1 MTPPSEVRE
10 VEELLAR
17 WNALRVT
24 EIYRRTNFA
33 SQRDAAMARWASLEP
48 HTPADEHFIDFR
60 VSRGVTALAELM
72 EFEDRTTRAY
82 EECRVD
88 LERAATLEGKDRAKR
103 LTRLRDVAQRAI
115 RQDMR
120 HLATLTSTYQ
130 YELDELVDFID
141 ERESD
146 ARG

>member
-1 MTPPSEVRE
+1 MTPLTDVRE
-10 VEELLAR
+10 VEELLVR
-17 WNALRVT
+17 WHALRVT

-33 SQRDAAMARWASLEP
+33 TQRDAAMARWASLAP

-60 VSRGVTALAELM
+60 VTRAVTALAELM
-72 EFEDRTTRAY
+72 EFEDRTTHAY
-82 EECRVD
+82 EQCRID
-88 LERAATLEGKDRAKR
+88 LESAATLDGKARAKA
-103 LTRLRDVAQRAI
+103 LGRLRDVAQRAI

-130 YELDELVDFID
+130 YELDELVDFVD

-146 ARG
+146 TLR